1 MMDTPRRMRAQ
12 HVLAARFSQH
22 VFRRSLHR
30 HFHFNNPLLS
40 VIMQNSILT
49 TSRMSKWAI
58 SVVLLVPFFGA
69 LPVDG
74 QDANV
79 GTIGGVGKG
88 RSQVDPSKFAAAM
101 DLSAAFRQ
109 VAESIRPSVVAI
121 STKHIRRVQP
131 TMEDFLKRRARPQIR
146 ESEGMGS
153 GVIVRSDGYILTN
166 NHVVEGA
173 DEVKVEF
180 SDGRLEVAQVVGLD
194 PKTDLAV
201 LKVDLT
207 GLRPAPIGSSDDIR
221 VGDWVLA
228 IGSPFGLD
236 QTVTAGII
244 SGKNRVQRIINDGD
258 GFEDFLQTDAAINPG
273 NSGGALVNLRGEL
286 VGINTA
292 ILSRSGASAGI
303 GFAIPVALAVP
314 VLDSIIEFGEMRRG
328 FLGAQ
333 VIDIT
338 PRAVRELALKA
349 KKGGLVGGVL
359 DGQPADLAGLRPG
372 DVVVRMD
379 GKPVIGGTQLR
390 NYVASRRPGATVMM
404 DVNRNGVMHRLTVKL
419 KERTEAAMSMFS
431 PLGATLVRATHE
443 TARKYGYKDL
453 QAGLIVTS
461 LEDGG
466 ILDQFGLQVG
476 DVLESVAGV
485 PLESVQQ
492 LEAIMVQAA
501 KRSVTPRLVIRRGN
515 QQLLLMAEPE

>member
-1 MMDTPRRMRAQ
+1 MMQKQPCS
-12 HVLAARFSQH
+12 FS
-22 VFRRSLHR
+22 SL
-30 HFHFNNPLLS
+30 
-40 VIMQNSILT
+40 
-49 TSRMSKWAI
+49 SKWVILRLFAPFVLIFVSVAI
-58 SVVLLVPFFGA
+58 SSTSA
-69 LPVDG
+69 
-74 QDANV
+74 QDRGV
-79 GTIGGVGKG
+79 GVASGGGVGAA
-88 RSQVDPSKFAAAM
+88 RVDPSKLAAAQ
-101 DLSAAFRQ
+101 DLSSAFRQ
-109 VAESIRPSVVAI
+109 VADSMRSSVVAI
-121 STKHIRRVQP
+121 NTKQVEQVQP
-131 TMEDFLKRRARPQIR
+131 TMEDFFRRRARPRTR

-153 GVIVRSDGYILTN
+153 GVIVRADGYILTN

-173 DEVKVEF
+173 DVVKVEF
-180 SDGRLEVAQVVGLD
+180 NDGRLEVAKVVGLD

-201 LKVDLT
+201 LKVNMT

-273 NSGGALVNLRGEL
+273 NSGGALVNLKGEL

-303 GFAIPVALAVP
+303 GFAIPVGLAVP
-314 VLDSIIEFGEMRRG
+314 VLDSIIEFGEVRRG

-333 VIDIT
+333 VVDVT
-338 PRAVRELALKA
+338 PRAVRELDLKINR
-349 KKGGLVGGVL
+349 GGLVGGVL
-359 DGQPADLAGLRPG
+359 DGQPASLAGLRPG

-390 NYVASRRPGATVMM
+390 NYIASRRPGSTVQM
-404 DVNRNGVMHRLTVKL
+404 DVNRNGVLQKVMVKL
-419 KERTEAAMSMFS
+419 KERTEEAMSMFS
-431 PLGATLVRATHE
+431 PLGAKLVRATDE
-443 TARKYGYKDL
+443 NARKYGYEGL
-453 QAGLIVTS
+453 QGGLIVTS

-466 ILDQFGLQVG
+466 ILDQFGIQVG

-485 PLESVQQ
+485 PLESIQQ
-492 LEAIMVQAA
+492 LDAIMGQAA
-501 KRSVTPRLVIRRGN
+501 KRGITPRLIIRRGN
-515 QQLLLMAEPE
+515 QQLLLLTEPE